1 MELSRNSQSWD
12 PTTAPAMRQTT
23 NIVVATLQPVDLS
36 IVRRTLEAVCG
47 GQNGSPIFGSI
58 SVVNVDRGTEVYAV
72 HDALTG
78 ALLCVVAAS
87 LTDVRVTC
95 EWSSLWP
102 PRSGAN
108 FCSTPWANIVARG
121 IASVLGS
128 ALNEDFTENVLT
140 VGTEPAL

>member
-1 MELSRNSQSWD
+1 MKQ
-12 PTTAPAMRQTT
+12 AT

-47 GQNGSPIFGSI
+47 GQNGSPVFGSI
-58 SVVNVDRGTEVYAV
+58 SVVKVDRGTEVYAV

-78 ALLCVVAAS
+78 SMLCAVAAS

-102 PRSGAN
+102 PRAEAN
-108 FCSTPWANIVARG
+108 FCATPWANIVARG
-121 IASVLGS
+121 IASVLS
-128 ALNEDFTENVLT
+128 AALNEDFTESVLT